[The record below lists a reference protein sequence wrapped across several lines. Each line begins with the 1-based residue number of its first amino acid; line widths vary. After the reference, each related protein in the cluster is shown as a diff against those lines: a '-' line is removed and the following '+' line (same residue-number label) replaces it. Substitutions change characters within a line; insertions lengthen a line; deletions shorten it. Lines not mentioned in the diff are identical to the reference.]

1 MKKQKVFEDIKM
13 RIAREEYLPGQWLV
27 ERDLCDTYGISRTP
41 VREIL
46 LKLSNEGLL
55 DLEAGKGY
63 KVKKLSSEE
72 IVAIF
77 RARAAVEGYAVRLAC
92 RTNNPAFLETLKE
105 IKKELLEVRVSE
117 HPEQGVDLGRR
128 LHDAIM
134 ESTDNFL
141 LQEFYDKIRS
151 YTILTSNYTKKR
163 INIEEHSQE
172 GHLKIVEALEKRD
185 ADAAEKMMW
194 EHLQETIRMILNSYI
209 NNSAEL
215 F

>member
-1 MKKQKVFEDIKM
+1 MKKQKVFDDIRN

-27 ERDLCDTYGISRTP
+27 ERDLCETYGISRTP

-46 LKLSNEGLL
+46 LKLSNDGLL

-92 RTNNPAFLETLKE
+92 RNNSPTFLEAIKE
-105 IKKELLEVRVSE
+105 IKQELLDINVTE
-117 HPEQGVDLGRR
+117 HPEEAVSIGRK
-128 LHDAIM
+128 LHELIIS
-134 ESTDNFL
+134 STDNFL
-141 LQEFYDKIRS
+141 LQEFYEKIRN
-151 YTILTSNYTKKR
+151 YALLTSNYTKKR

-172 GHLKIVEALEKRD
+172 AHLKIVEALESRD
-185 ADAAEKMMW
+185 PEKAEKMMW

>member
-1 MKKQKVFEDIKM
+1 MKKQKVFEDIRD
-13 RIAREEYLPGQWLV
+13 RIAREEFFPGQWLV
-27 ERDLCDTYGISRTP
+27 ERDLCETYGISRTP

-72 IVAIF
+72 IVAVF

-92 RTNNPAFLETLKE
+92 RNNSPGFLETIKVIKE
-105 IKKELLEVRVSE
+105 ELLAVNVSE
-117 HPEQGVDLGRR
+117 HPDEAVSIGRR
-128 LHDAIM
+128 LHNAIM
-134 ESTDNFL
+134 ESSENFL
-141 LQEFYDKIRS
+141 LQEFYEKIRN
-151 YTILTSNYTKKR
+151 YTLLTTNFTKKR
-163 INIEEHSQE
+163 INIEEQSQE
-172 GHLKIVEALEKRD
+172 AHLKIVTALESQD
-185 ADAAEKMMW
+185 ADKAERMMW